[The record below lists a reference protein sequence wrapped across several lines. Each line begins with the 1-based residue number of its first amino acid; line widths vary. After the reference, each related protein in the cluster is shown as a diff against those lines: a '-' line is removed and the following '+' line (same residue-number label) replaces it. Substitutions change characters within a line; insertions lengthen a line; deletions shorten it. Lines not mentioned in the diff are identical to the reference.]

1 MALILHIISNQQ
13 TNHLK
18 IKTNP
23 IQTITNMIQMGIKI
37 IDLVIIQIKFVWMI
51 VSKRFFKI
59 IRVKFI
65 GQVKIRLKE
74 VKSRVMS
81 IKIFRI
87 IMKEKKIHH

>member
-1 MALILHIISNQQ
+1 MALTLHIISNQQ

-65 GQVKIRLKE
+65 GQGKIRLKE
-74 VKSRVMS
+74 VKSRVMQ